1 MSLPLHA
8 CRCPYLVGRCRRPQE
23 ARLSVHGYRLRMDAS
38 YGGGNGPARQSH
50 IRSFAP
56 FSDKVRAAM
65 AADDWAAAS
74 TLAECDALSS
84 VTTMQV
90 RSWPTSVRPFGEPS
104 RRKVAALFASAWV
117 TVALFQFAPASP
129 AVAPQ
134 PKSVW
139 TV

>member
-1 MSLPLHA
+1 
-8 CRCPYLVGRCRRPQE
+8 
-23 ARLSVHGYRLRMDAS
+23 VHGFRLRMDAN
-38 YGGGNGPARQSH
+38 YGSGNGPARQSH

-74 TLAECDALSS
+74 TLAECDAINS
-84 VTTMQV
+84 VTALQV
-90 RSWPTSVRPFGEPS
+90 RNWPTSVRPFGKPS
-104 RRKVAALFASAWV
+104 NLKIAALIAAFGATWNLEMFASAIW
-117 TVALFQFAPASP
+117 QPAT
-129 AVAPQ
+129 APQ